1 MHIQTYSDTF
11 KKTLMEKKIRNL
23 CNPGI
28 FSTLALR
35 LFQNERHIQN
45 PDIFRILAYSQP
57 CKTSAMVRFAKIVI
71 YIYIYMYIYIK
82 LFSQNRLLT
91 FFLFYEKTIMN
102 FFNIGLNFT
111 LETFMLCKSMGTEG
125 SGLEAVN
132 FDIPLK
138 TMYFFSFSTM
148 SLRDA

>member
-1 MHIQTYSDTF
+1 
-11 KKTLMEKKIRNL
+11 
-23 CNPGI
+23 
-28 FSTLALR
+28 
-35 LFQNERHIQN
+35 
-45 PDIFRILAYSQP
+45 
-57 CKTSAMVRFAKIVI
+57 
-71 YIYIYMYIYIK
+71 MYIYIK

-148 SLRDA
+148 SLRDALISGKISKQQSAFVRVLRCKTKVLLMELYIFSINSKSP